1 MRFSSPFQ
9 RGKGKKKKKKNKFRE
24 WLKIKL
30 WNALW
35 YCWVRHIRASVWSK
49 VYFEYCATQNDTLEE
64 VWCSVGGCLNQQTRH
79 AAASARVVC
88 GGVPFQAQA
97 RATSIT
103 HNALRICIMHQQAL
117 NIKLWMRPKILRV
130 VYVEK
135 MALCCGSNLLTFC
148 EAEQS
153 GSCMVLHYWAPY
165 AITVNRLKSPSLE
178 CLHVLILA
186 LRQWATYHCM
196 FVNVHSYSFKY
207 SLIHSFYCK
216 YCICMHKQHFK
227 CTSST
232 HISRLNVA

>member
-1 MRFSSPFQ
+1 MPDLYPVSIWHRSLLALNESRIAKWETKLSIQNHRAAVFVERHHRAAFKQWHSLVENNWKLWALENSLNTDHAFQFTFSK
-9 RGKGKKKKKKNKFRE
+9 RKGKKKKKKNKFRE

-117 NIKLWMRPKILRV
+117 NIKL
-130 VYVEK
+130 
-135 MALCCGSNLLTFC
+135 
-148 EAEQS
+148 
-153 GSCMVLHYWAPY
+153 
-165 AITVNRLKSPSLE
+165 
-178 CLHVLILA
+178 
-186 LRQWATYHCM
+186 
-196 FVNVHSYSFKY
+196 
-207 SLIHSFYCK
+207 
-216 YCICMHKQHFK
+216 
-227 CTSST
+227 
-232 HISRLNVA
+232 